1 MRGGDQNPLD
11 PKNSIVDMFPGLILR
26 IFRPFGE
33 APSSIDA
40 MSSPA
45 FIIGEAVG
53 RKLESSGSD
62 NCCQG
67 QVILKVLRREP
78 MVTNFVPK
86 DGFDFGFTI
95 GAVAALR

>member
-53 RKLESSGSD
+53 RKLESSGL
-62 NCCQG
+62 G
-67 QVILKVLRREP
+67 QLLPRAGDSESSKEG
-78 MVTNFVPK
+78 T
-86 DGFDFGFTI
+86 DGN
-95 GAVAALR
+95 